1 MKRMLALMCALLLLT
16 GCSAGGGKENASPSS
31 LTERPIAVVEGSS
44 SSGDLEINDP
54 WGIALTVK
62 EVTPTGLTIVC
73 TQSGGTDV
81 AELNTGSYFVVEQ
94 LHGDHWDACTSIIE
108 GELAWTAEAWM
119 IPMGD
124 SVEWEVDWAW
134 LYGELTAGTYR
145 IGKEIMN
152 FRGPGDFDKETYYA
166 EFTI

>member
-1 MKRMLALMCALLLLT
+1 MKRMLALLYALLLT

-44 SSGDLEINDP
+44 SSGNLEINDP

-62 EVTPTGLTIVC
+62 DVTPTGVTIVC
-73 TQSGGTDV
+73 AQSGGTDV

-94 LHGDHWDACTSIIE
+94 LHGDHWEVCTSIIE
-108 GELAWTAEAWM
+108 GEFAWTAEAWM
-119 IPMGD
+119 IPQGD
-124 SVEWEVDWAW
+124 SVEWKTDWAW
-134 LYGELTAGTYR
+134 LHGELAPGTYR
-145 IGKEIMN
+145 VGKEIDN
-152 FRGPGDFDKETYYA
+152 FRGTGDFDTAVYYA